1 MVLDTGN
8 ILCSHHHQPSHNS
21 FHLVNWELSSRNI
34 NSLSSPLPAPG
45 IHHSTSCLYNVGYSK
60 CLAHF
65 FFNHQIILLL
75 FSRSLSDS
83 LRLHGLQHASLP
95 CPSVSPRA
103 CSNSCPLSWWWHPTI
118 SPSTSPFFSH
128 GKPLTE
134 PLVIRQGSW
143 FESWG
148 SSKGPQPGELGSS
161 FLQPVKSPL
170 GSLSFP
176 LYFDAAGFS
185 FSVHGVAKSQIQLS
199 D

>member
-1 MVLDTGN
+1 MQEIFSAATTISHPVTLFILWIGN
-8 ILCSHHHQPSHNS
+8 CPHEILTPYPPLCQP
-21 FHLVNWELSSRNI
+21 
-34 NSLSSPLPAPG
+34 PA
-45 IHHSTSCLYNVGYSK
+45 STIPPPVFIMLTIQNA
-60 CLAHF
+60 LLI

-75 FSRSLSDS
+75 FSHSLSDF
-83 LRLHGLQHASLP
+83 LRLHGLQHSSLP
-95 CPSVSPRA
+95 CPSLSPGA
-103 CSNSCPLSWWWHPTI
+103 CSNSCPLSRWWNPTI
-118 SPSTSPFFSH
+118 SPSTSPFFSC
-128 GKPLTE
+128 GNPLTE

-176 LYFDAAGFS
+176 LYFDVAGCS
-185 FSVHGVAKSQIQLS
+185 FSVHGVAKSRTQLS